1 MYTWHLKI
9 LQRYFLSYVMFEWFI
24 IINFVNREPN
34 KKKIKKSWTKM
45 AQEAKKK
52 KEKKTESEFY
62 DIISAFSFQ
71 SFVCYIFYMDRKL
84 GQTHKIH

>member
-1 MYTWHLKI
+1 M
-9 LQRYFLSYVMFEWFI
+9 
-24 IINFVNREPN
+24 N
-34 KKKIKKSWTKM
+34 KDGPRSKKGKRKKN
-45 AQEAKKK
+45 
-52 KEKKTESEFY
+52 ESEFY

>member
-34 KKKIKKSWTKM
+34 KKNDKVMNKDGPRS
-45 AQEAKKK
+45 K
-52 KEKKTESEFY
+52 KEKRKKIESEFY